1 MLICIDVS
9 GIDDA
14 AGRGPGAAKSLAA
27 IEHLLRAHHAGK
39 HVVSVPS
46 SAKRALHDRGLSTL
60 AYATLERIIV
70 DRSQIEAL
78 RRDLHAHLLTGTG
91 AAFEPTEE
99 SPGEH
104 RILRVHLHHFE
115 DFEHASR
122 AVLLGED
129 RTDAA
134 LFDCIGRAWLA
145 RMRWRAALAHELRG
159 GGGSSLEDAFDGAA
173 RDGRLVL
180 ALADSD
186 VTHPGGPTGQTWNK
200 LAKAARGKPGFQRAC
215 ALPVRTAE
223 NLIPLAVY
231 DHALAPHAP
240 DARGTSSFGRLER
253 LREGPAAPAWAE
265 HADLKHGVTLAEVQS
280 LGDSASGHFWREVAR
295 CARRD
300 ACTRETPC
308 TSAEEC
314 GCFVVDG
321 LGKHALERVVAWM
334 KSQPPK
340 RVANL
345 LDLGSSSHAAWV
357 AERVVAWGIAP
368 ERRAT

>member
-145 RMRWRAALAHELRG
+145 RMRWRAALAT
-159 GGGSSLEDAFDGAA
+159 SCAAAGAA
-173 RDGRLVL
+173 PWRTRSTVPQGT
-180 ALADSD
+180 ADSSS
-186 VTHPGGPTGQTWNK
+186 
-200 LAKAARGKPGFQRAC
+200 RS
-215 ALPVRTAE
+215 RTATSP
-223 NLIPLAVY
+223 IPEGPRAR
-231 DHALAPHAP
+231 
-240 DARGTSSFGRLER
+240 RGTSSRR
-253 LREGPAAPAWAE
+253 QREANPAFSVRA
-265 HADLKHGVTLAEVQS
+265 
-280 LGDSASGHFWREVAR
+280 RCR
-295 CARRD
+295 CARPR
-300 ACTRETPC
+300 T
-308 TSAEEC
+308 
-314 GCFVVDG
+314 
-321 LGKHALERVVAWM
+321 
-334 KSQPPK
+334 
-340 RVANL
+340 
-345 LDLGSSSHAAWV
+345 
-357 AERVVAWGIAP
+357 
-368 ERRAT
+368 